1 MLSKDGGIRTIMDNC
16 IFCKI
21 VNGEIGSQTVYEDE
35 YFKAIMDI
43 SPSAM
48 GHVIILSKN
57 HAEDIFEMTEED
69 LSRGLIVAR
78 KVARAVKDATGCD
91 GVNILQNN
99 GKAANQTVF
108 HYHIHVIP
116 RFNDDTIKIKWEPLT
131 VDMDEISVMAE
142 KIREHI

>member
-1 MLSKDGGIRTIMDNC
+1 MENC

-21 VNGEIGSQTVYEDE
+21 IKGEIDSKTVYEDDN
-35 YFKAIMDI
+35 FKAIMDI
-43 SPSAM
+43 SPAAM
-48 GHVIILSKN
+48 GHVIVLAKN

-69 LSRGLIVAR
+69 LSKALIVAR

-99 GKAANQTVF
+99 GLAANQTVL
-108 HYHIHVIP
+108 HYHIHIIP
-116 RFNDDTIKIKWEPLT
+116 RFEKDNVKIKWEPLSPG
-131 VDMDEISVMAE
+131 MDDISVMAE

>member
-1 MLSKDGGIRTIMDNC
+1 MDNC

-21 VNGEIGSQTVYEDE
+21 VNGEIGSNTVYEDD

-48 GHVIILSKN
+48 GHVIILAKN

-69 LSRGLIVAR
+69 LSKALIVAR
-78 KVARAVKDATGCD
+78 KVARAVKAATGCD
-91 GVNILQNN
+91 GINILQNN
-99 GKAANQTVF
+99 GVVAGQTVF
-108 HYHIHVIP
+108 HYHIHVVP
-116 RFNDDTIKIKWEPLT
+116 RFDDDTVKIKWEALS
-131 VDMDEISVMAE
+131 VEMDEISVMAE

>member
-1 MLSKDGGIRTIMDNC
+1 MDNC

-21 VNGEIGSQTVYEDE
+21 VNGEIGSNTVYEDD

-48 GHVIILSKN
+48 GHVIILAKN

-69 LSRGLIVAR
+69 LSKALIVAR
-78 KVARAVKDATGCD
+78 KVARAVKAATGCD
-91 GVNILQNN
+91 GINILQNN
-99 GKAANQTVF
+99 GVAAGQTVF
-108 HYHIHVIP
+108 HYHIHVVP
-116 RFNDDTIKIKWEPLT
+116 RFDDDTVKIKWEALS
-131 VDMDEISVMAE
+131 VEMDEISVMAE